1 MRRGGGLDEAALG
14 LREQVQDSVNLS
26 APRPGTAFSTS
37 LQIVEHVHGRFDD
50 LVEAPPTQNT
60 SGQDRG
66 GEKWQV
72 ENAAA
77 GIATISP
84 SSSSLLLAPRR
95 TREKSN
101 RRKQNRENSE
111 CLMYGMNINI

>member
-26 APRPGTAFSTS
+26 APRLGTAFSTS

-66 GEKWQV
+66 GEKGKSGHMQ
-72 ENAAA
+72 
-77 GIATISP
+77 P
-84 SSSSLLLAPRR
+84 FLLRPRLCSLLRGEHGRRATEENKTER
-95 TREKSN
+95 TRN
-101 RRKQNRENSE
+101 V
-111 CLMYGMNINI
+111 

>member
-84 SSSSLLLAPRR
+84 SSSSLLLSLR